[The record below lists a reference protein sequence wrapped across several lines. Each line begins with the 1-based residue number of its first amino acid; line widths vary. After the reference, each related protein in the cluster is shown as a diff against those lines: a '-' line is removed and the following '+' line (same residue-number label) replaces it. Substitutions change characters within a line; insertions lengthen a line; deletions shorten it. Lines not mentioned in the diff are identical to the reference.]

1 MQEELQYT
9 VYSPTSV
16 IGIFN
21 NALKLPATVN
31 LIYLKGRYSYG
42 GGKAYIN
49 YYYDF
54 LFSESDNVSI
64 GVKMPG
70 LLRSQVINNEIYTL
84 RGFIEKRLRN
94 SSIDLVFVVDEII
107 SQEEKTISDDDLK
120 RYDLIQKKLEKNS
133 VDLQTLIREKLLS
146 NEKIQ
151 IANIYGHSAIV
162 QRDFTEGL
170 DVSST
175 EFEITDFTCN
185 ITSAT
190 SIITQ
195 LNNVSTNKF
204 DIIALVRGGGDRQS
218 FEVFN
223 DLALAEKFIDLPA
236 LTVTALGHT
245 VDETLLDKLSD
256 RRFHLPHDYGASL
269 HTIVNKLVEE
279 KSNSRAI
286 LIEEVKKDVT
296 KQFSEQVKTL
306 EEQLKK
312 KNEEFIE
319 AQKTFKQ
326 NVEEQTKTFND
337 QLKVRNEEVEK
348 LKKDLNQKHGE
359 QVKTLEE
366 QLKKKNEEFVE
377 AQKTFKDNI
386 EEQTK
391 TFNDQLK
398 VRNEEVEKLKKDLS
412 EKHGEQVKTL
422 TEQLS
427 RKNEEF
433 QNLQKNSA
441 NELDNIH
448 KNYQTQQAARLKEME
463 EYKNEIAIL
472 HEKNI
477 QSAVNERTAEL
488 SATAKSMETEIQ
500 QLRKTNSSQNSKI
513 YILLAFLIGALLSYF
528 LFTLLNK

>member
-1 MQEELQYT
+1 MYMQEELQFT

-42 GGKAYIN
+42 GGKAYVN

-64 GVKMPG
+64 GIKMPG
-70 LLRSQVINNEIYTL
+70 LLRSQIVNNDIYTL
-84 RGFIEKRLRN
+84 RGYIEKRLRN

-107 SQEEKTISDDDLK
+107 ALEEKTISEEDLK
-120 RYDLIQKKLEKNS
+120 RYDLIQKKLEKDTVN
-133 VDLQTLIREKLLS
+133 LQTLIREKILS
-146 NEKIQ
+146 GQKIK
-151 IANIYGHSAIV
+151 IANIYGHNAIV
-162 QRDFTEGL
+162 QRDFSEGL
-170 DVSST
+170 DTSST
-175 EFEITDFTCN
+175 EFDITDFTCN

-190 SIITQ
+190 SIISQ
-195 LNNVSTNKF
+195 INNVSSGNF

-218 FEVFN
+218 FEVFK

-269 HTIVNKLVEE
+269 HAIVNKLVEE

-296 KQFSEQVKTL
+296 KQFT
-306 EEQLKK
+306 
-312 KNEEFIE
+312 
-319 AQKTFKQ
+319 
-326 NVEEQTKTFND
+326 
-337 QLKVRNEEVEK
+337 
-348 LKKDLNQKHGE
+348 E

-377 AQKTFKDNI
+377 AQKTFKESV

-398 VRNEEVEKLKKDLS
+398 VRNDEVEKLKKDLS
-412 EKHGEQVKTL
+412 EKHGEQIKTL
-422 TEQLS
+422 TEQLTK
-427 RKNEEF
+427 KNDEF
-433 QNLQKNSA
+433 LKLQENNAK
-441 NELDNIH
+441 ELENIH
-448 KNYQTQQAARLKEME
+448 KNYQLQQANRLKEIE
-463 EYKNEIAIL
+463 ENKKEIAEL
-472 HEKNI
+472 HDKNI
-477 QSAVNERTAEL
+477 AAAVNEKTAQLNAKLLNVEKDLEL
-488 SATAKSMETEIQ
+488 AKSQSYKGNFNVWYFFIA
-500 QLRKTNSSQNSKI
+500 LVI
-513 YILLAFLIGALLSYF
+513 GLLLGFVFFKLL
-528 LFTLLNK
+528 

>member
-1 MQEELQYT
+1 MQSELQYT
-9 VYSPTSV
+9 IYSPTSV

-42 GGKAYIN
+42 AGKAYVN

-94 SSIDLVFVVDEII
+94 SSIELVFVVDEII

-120 RYDLIQKKLEKNS
+120 RYDLIQKKFEKDS
-133 VDLQTLIREKLLS
+133 IDLQTLIREKILS
-146 NEKIQ
+146 NQSIK
-151 IANIYGHSAIV
+151 IANIYGHNAIV
-162 QRDFTEGL
+162 QKDFSEGL

-195 LNNVSTNKF
+195 LNNISISNF

-223 DLALAEKFIDLPA
+223 DLALAEKFVALPVV
-236 LTVTALGHT
+236 TVTALGHT

-269 HTIVNKLVEE
+269 HAIVNKLVEE

-296 KQFSEQVKTL
+296 KQFNEQVKTL
-306 EEQLKK
+306 E
-312 KNEEFIE
+312 I
-319 AQKTFKQ
+319 
-326 NVEEQTKTFND
+326 
-337 QLKVRNEEVEK
+337 
-348 LKKDLNQKHGE
+348 
-359 QVKTLEE
+359 

-386 EEQTK
+386 EKQTK
-391 TFNDQLK
+391 TFNDQLKVRNEEVDKLKKDLQQKHGEQVKTLEDQLKKKNEEFVEAQKTFKESVEEQTKTFSEQLK

-412 EKHGEQVKTL
+412 DKHNEQIKTL
-422 TEQLS
+422 SDQLT
-427 RKNEEF
+427 RKNDEF

-441 NELDNIH
+441 KELENTH
-448 KNYQTQQAARLKEME
+448 KNYQTQQAVRLKEME
-463 EYKNEIAIL
+463 DNKNEIAIL

-477 QSAVNERTAEL
+477 LSAVKEKTAVL
-488 SATAKSMETEIQ
+488 SATAESLAEENQ
-500 QLRKTNSSQNSKI
+500 QLRKINNSKKNTI
-513 YILLAFLIGALLSYF
+513 YTVLAFIVGALLSYF
-528 LFTLLNK
+528 LFMLLNK